1 MMAAEN
7 DIRDELLKQDGV
19 GAQKM
24 QELRDKILARD
35 EARVRRM
42 KWIAGICW
50 VVFLVWFLLAALVAI
65 GQRYRIAGL
74 TTSEVMALFPEY
86 DWVVPLAIIIAQG
99 LFIIATAVTFS
110 VLVLSRTLTMHQ
122 IQARL
127 SGIEE
132 QLRKIAE
139 KERTGQE

>member
-1 MMAAEN
+1 MMAADKN
-7 DIRDELLKQDGV
+7 IRDELLRQNGAGV
-19 GAQKM
+19 QKM

-35 EARVRRM
+35 EARVRWM

-50 VVFLVWFLLAALVAI
+50 VVFLISFVLAALVGI
-65 GQRYRIAGL
+65 GQRFEIAGF
-74 TTSEVMALFPEY
+74 TTSDVAALFPEY
-86 DWVVPLAIIIAQG
+86 DWFVPLAIIIAQG